1 MQSLCH
7 TAQDC
12 RDWLLFI
19 NSLVGSLL
27 LSKGLQRVII
37 QGNLPW
43 NTSRFFRVLETNQ
56 PSDDRIQQMTRPE
69 SLKRFLLHITWQG
82 WTPATSLVHLY
93 SRLRKALQ
101 QDQKLNLHKPSCF
114 AASVLAV
121 QQVYLLCSKI
131 SCCFAATT
139 ESLCSNC
146 SRFAAR

>member
-37 QGNLPW
+37 RGNLPW

-69 SLKRFLLHITWQG
+69 SLKGFLLHITWQG
-82 WTPATSLVHLY
+82 WTPATSLVHLE
-93 SRLRKALQ
+93 SGPLERMLPNMMLWCVPM
-101 QDQKLNLHKPSCF
+101 DCLT
-114 AASVLAV
+114 VAV
-121 QQVYLLCSKI
+121 VFGLESKGHRHLLSHAGPGQGWWDG
-131 SCCFAATT
+131 F
-139 ESLCSNC
+139 NMW
-146 SRFAAR
+146 